1 MCASPSIFVV
11 VGLFIG
17 LFAGLIGSAYILNGR
32 RQYEPWFI
40 ACGFALAAYPY
51 LLSDPLATLLVGVA
65 LALVPI
71 ARHRDW
77 F

>member
-1 MCASPSIFVV
+1 MRASPSILVV

-17 LFAGLIGSAYILNGR
+17 LFAGLVGSAYILYGR

-51 LLSDPLATLLVGVA
+51 FLADPLATLLVGVA
-65 LALVPI
+65 LALLPI
-71 ARHRDW
+71 AKRRDW

>member
-17 LFAGLIGSAYILNGR
+17 LFAGLVGSAYILYGR

-51 LLSDPLATLLVGVA
+51 FLSDPLATLLVGVA
-65 LALVPI
+65 LALLPI
-71 ARHRDW
+71 ARHRSW